1 MTTIKTYR
9 VGFPFDQMRKKEEE
23 KLFAQGWKIQSIEE
37 KKRRDWGG
45 TCCLAVLFLPL
56 AFLPIN
62 IKEVTV
68 TYVRE

>member
-1 MTTIKTYR
+1 MTTTKTYR
-9 VGFPFDQMRKKEEE
+9 VGFPFDAVRKKEEA
-23 KLFAQGWKIQSIEE
+23 KLFAEGWEIQNIEE

-45 TCCLAVLFLPL
+45 TCCLAILFFPL

-68 TYVRE
+68 TYAK